1 MKMIPAGT
9 SAANLYKGF
18 VHNCLRNA
26 ACEGP
31 YTAPLPTVSDTQ
43 LYADF
48 GAVQPTTMEF
58 TFIDHCN
65 NTTEQIFPAQ
75 YTVGQTPEGGW
86 YGVFRDFNN
95 PAVPFTAFVIHLSIN
110 GGAQT
115 YFSEMLSTEPC
126 GPLMKIKSCHPEGAT
141 TTGFDVN
148 GVYYGLPQGA
158 YLGTGI
164 RYWHI
169 AWVRNGKVRELN
181 DKATFKS
188 NLYSNFRTTIEKTH
202 LIQTEIVPKWYK
214 NVLLAI
220 YSRGALSVDEG
231 QIYLVN
237 DLAFEA
243 INDDDLQWKPYA
255 QLKETFRL
263 FYGCDDAR
271 CESCCNPTLISVQIN
286 DGPPVSSSSQGPSE
300 PAPTGCLRVIF
311 AISGSGPW
319 AIGGLMCD
327 GHALSME
334 AVAGDGIV
342 PLPLCVQYDSLTG
355 IAPPVSIIFT
365 EPCPNDCVIYRNPSL
380 TEFTTG
386 ITYKD
391 CDGVWH
397 EDITLLP
404 GQEICARRSYVIG
417 PTTGVNG
424 PGFGTLEEVGPCGS
438 FPDDSEPGG
447 SGSEPGGGSE
457 PPAEVCCDPTI
468 IDADTETII
477 PDGSLPGGDSESESE
492 DDVCCTPVVLSAEIE
507 TLPDDSGSGS
517 ASDSGSESEPIL
529 PLRLIFSVDQSANS
543 LSDWNTLFDTA
554 GQADTPFSSVVYSG
568 GGTIVDLFGH
578 TNLDVTNVFENNN
591 DIIEFLDFS
600 SEVISMS
607 GTFNGAFSFT
617 TIDVPGCL
625 IFQANTFNDCFVLNS
640 VTAPLVTN
648 ANSGCFQSCFSLVSI
663 SLPACTSIDNS
674 CFNSCSS
681 IQNIDLPVC
690 TDIIN
695 GFNFRAIGDG
705 INPIT
710 INTPMAAPYGGTS
723 GNDSVFLDTAGQTI
737 TITLPTSET
746 GDGDITAVSGANS
759 VTLIPV

>member
-9 SAANLYKGF
+9 AAANLYKGF
-18 VHNCLRNA
+18 AHNCLRNW

-31 YTAPLPTVSDTQ
+31 YTAPLPTVSDMQ

-95 PAVPFTAFVIHLSIN
+95 PAVPFTAFVVHLSIN
-110 GGAQT
+110 GGSNT

-271 CESCCNPTLISVQIN
+271 CETCCNPQLISVQIN

-391 CDGVWH
+391 CAGVWH

-424 PGFGTLEEVGPCGS
+424 PGSGTLEEVGPCGS
-438 FPDDSEPGG
+438 FPDDSESAGG
-447 SGSEPGGGSE
+447 SGSGPGPSE

-477 PDGSLPGGDSESESE
+477 PDGSLPGGDSESES
-492 DDVCCTPVVLSAEIE
+492 DVCCTPVVLSAEIE
-507 TLPDDSGSGS
+507 TLPDDSGS
-517 ASDSGSESEPIL
+517 ASDSGSEPPPPNS
-529 PLRLIFSVDQSANS
+529 LRLIFSTDQSA
-543 LSDWNTLFDTA
+543 LTVSDWNTNFDT
-554 GQADTPFSSVVYSG
+554 GSQAITPFTSVVYSA

-578 TNLDVTNVFENNN
+578 TVLQVVGVFISNLQILEMYDYANEVFSIDVA
-591 DIIEFLDFS
+591 
-600 SEVISMS
+600 
-607 GTFNGAFSFT
+607 FNGASNFT
-617 TIDVPGCL
+617 TIDVPVCL
-625 IFQANTFNDCFVLNS
+625 NFNANSFFDCISLVS
-640 VTAPLVTN
+640 VNAPSVTN
-648 ANSGCFQSCFSLVSI
+648 ANAGCFQNCSSLVSI

-674 CFNSCSS
+674 CFAFCSS
-681 IQNIDLPVC
+681 IQNINLPVC
-690 TDIIN
+690 TSIIS

-705 INPIT
+705 VNPIT
-710 INTPMAAPYGGTS
+710 INTPVATPYGGTS
-723 GNDSVFLDTAGQTI
+723 GDDLVFFGVTGQTI
-737 TITLPTSET
+737 TITLPASET
-746 GDGDITAVSGANS
+746 GDGDITTVSGANS